1 MAKALPP
8 AVPHLVDVEPDDAEA
23 LTPELQRELVRLAR
37 GLHESGALA
46 FLVAL
51 AEGSGTVTRE
61 MAEWTRLP
69 GNRKMLQNLVAIY
82 SLLQQIDT
90 EVLLTV
96 AHALEDGLV
105 EAGRARRSGRV
116 ARAPTLT
123 TLWREASEPDVRRGL
138 LIVFGF
144 LRGVGRAQ
152 SLDPPKPNRPR

>member
-8 AVPHLVDVEPDDAEA
+8 AIPRPLGLDPYDGDA

-51 AEGSGTVTRE
+51 AEGSGSVTTE
-61 MAEWTRLP
+61 MAEWVRLP
-69 GNRKMLQNLVAIY
+69 GNQRMLQNLVAIY

-90 EVLLTV
+90 EVLMTV
-96 AHALEDGLV
+96 AHALEEGLV

-123 TLWREASEPDVRRGL
+123 SLWREASDPDVRRGL

-152 SLDPPKPNRPR
+152 SLDPPKPRRPS